1 MSEPAKKRGWASLFI
16 YAATI
21 LSASSVTRYY
31 AIEEPTASIIMIF
44 SIFLAERIYILYRKL
59 Q

>member
-1 MSEPAKKRGWASLFI
+1 MSERAKKRGWVSLFI
-16 YAATI
+16 YAIII
-21 LSASSVTRYY
+21 LSASLLTRYY

-44 SIFLAERIYILYRKL
+44 SIFLAEGIYILYKKL